1 MLKEGDDAPVFGLD
15 SDNGEVVLLSNY
27 RGSPVVVYFYPK
39 DNTPGCTVE
48 AVDFSEKKPEFDALG
63 VKVIGISPDTVKS
76 HTNFRNK
83 HNLSIVLVADTEKK
97 AANSYGVWV
106 EKKNYGR
113 TYMGIERTTFLLDA
127 DGKIANIWRKVRV
140 KGHVDD
146 VLAAAQNLVGGQ

>member
-1 MLKEGDDAPVFGLD
+1 MLKEGDDAPIFGLD